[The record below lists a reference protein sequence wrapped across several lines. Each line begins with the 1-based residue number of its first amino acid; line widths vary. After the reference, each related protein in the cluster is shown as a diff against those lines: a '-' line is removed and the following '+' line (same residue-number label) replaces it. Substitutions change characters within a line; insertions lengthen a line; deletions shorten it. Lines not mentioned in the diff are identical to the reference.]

1 MAPLMSLREKETSFD
16 YVLLIISIPF
26 ALIIGLSLAFSGEKE
41 FFFITP
47 IYVLALLYSLYLL
60 VKGRFKKANFFYITS
75 SFLFFSSIALLCPPD
90 KGIWLFIFPLI
101 STIFFRL
108 ESGLIMSLFIMAF
121 LSGNIAFRYV
131 QSYDINK
138 LIPHIEIL
146 TNYIFFLIIVF
157 LRTWRVNTYIG
168 FLERISPID
177 IETGAISR
185 YQLEEEVEQALSMLK
200 RYSFPSLY
208 IAVDLK
214 ELRKL
219 EEGKLSDI
227 LAELVSGIK
236 ERIRKSD
243 FIARYSRN
251 IFVIQLTSTN
261 SMKAKPAI
269 ERIANYLKNFSNA
282 YNLGVDMAVSNL
294 EKDDTFDTLMEKLFN
309 QLKRKEFV
317 LAPGSEQ

>member
-1 MAPLMSLREKETSFD
+1 MAPLMSLREKEASFD

-26 ALIIGLSLAFSGEKE
+26 ALITGFLLAFSGEKE

-47 IYVLALLYSLYLL
+47 IYVLILLYSLYLL
-60 VKGRFKKANFFYITS
+60 IKGRFKKANFFYITS
-75 SFLFFSSIALLCPPD
+75 SFIFFSSIAIFCPPD

-108 ESGLIMSLFIMAF
+108 EFGLIMSLFIMAF
-121 LSGNIAFRYV
+121 LSGNIAFHYI
-131 QSYDINK
+131 QSYDINE

-146 TNYIFFLIIVF
+146 INYIFLLIIIF

-185 YQLEEEVEQALSMLK
+185 YQLEEEVEQAISMLK
-200 RYSFPSLY
+200 RYGFPSLY

-214 ELRKL
+214 ELRKV
-219 EEGKLSDI
+219 EGEKIADV
-227 LAELVSGIK
+227 LAELVSGIR

-243 FIARYSRN
+243 FVARYSRN
-251 IFVIQLTSTN
+251 IFVIQLTNTDSK
-261 SMKAKPAI
+261 KAKPAI
-269 ERIANYLKNFSNA
+269 ERIANYLKEFSST
-282 YNLGVDMAVSNL
+282 YNLGVDTAISDL

-309 QLKRKEFV
+309 QLKKKE
-317 LAPGSEQ
+317 